1 MTDVGIKA
9 RHHSNI
15 SRRTVLKAG
24 AAGATLLA
32 APYGFT
38 KARAASD
45 PKRLILYNFDGNL
58 GEFYTKHWIGPFV
71 EKHDV
76 KVDIVRLQGSRAP
89 MDKVQAKIEAG
100 EAETDFLP
108 MHRDQYIYAVRN
120 NLLEETPSGALP
132 EVDNFYPEFVTPH
145 GPSLVLWCY
154 GLAYNTEEVS
164 PAPTSWKALWDPQYA
179 GRIAINEALKDQSL
193 EMVNLAFK
201 GQPYPVDEETF
212 QHLTELR
219 PNLVSLWENGAQ
231 AEQLFRTGEIV
242 MSPFWNGRVT
252 KLRGE
257 GLPLEFAV
265 PDEGFFVRSSVYGI
279 PKNAR
284 NPDLAREWLN
294 FVCAP
299 EQQKALVSIFGYGT
313 ANKLVKH
320 TEEEKNTV
328 IVADPEVVKKA
339 VQEDFEIILD
349 KQGEWT
355 DMWNAWK
362 AS

>member
-1 MTDVGIKA
+1 MSSILD
-9 RHHSNI
+9 RHGRSL
-15 SRRTVLKAG
+15 SRRRVLATG
-24 AAGATLLA
+24 AAAGATALA

-38 KARAASD
+38 KARAATD
-45 PKRLILYNFDGNL
+45 PKHLILYNFDGNL
-58 GEFYTKHWIGPFV
+58 GDFYTEYWINPFI
-71 EKHDV
+71 EQNDI

-100 EAETDFLP
+100 EAETDYLP
-108 MHRDQYIYAVRN
+108 MHRDQYIYALRN
-120 NLLEETPSGALP
+120 DLIEETPAGSMP
-132 EVDNFYPEFVTPH
+132 ELDNFYPEFVTPH

-154 GLAYNTEEVS
+154 GLAYNTELVD
-164 PAPTSWKALWDPQYA
+164 PAPTSWKALWDPKYA
-179 GRIAINEALKDQSL
+179 GQVAINEALKDQSL

-201 GQPYPVDEETF
+201 GQPYPIDETTF
-212 QHLTELR
+212 KHLSDLR
-219 PNLVSLWENGAQ
+219 PSLVSLWENGAQ
-231 AEQLFRTGEIV
+231 AEQLFRSGEIV

-257 GLPLEFAV
+257 GLPLDFAV

-299 EQQKALVSIFGYGT
+299 AQQKALVSVFGYGT
-313 ANKLVKH
+313 ANRAVEH
-320 TEEEKNTV
+320 TEEEKKIV
-328 IVADPEVVKKA
+328 IVADPEIVKKA